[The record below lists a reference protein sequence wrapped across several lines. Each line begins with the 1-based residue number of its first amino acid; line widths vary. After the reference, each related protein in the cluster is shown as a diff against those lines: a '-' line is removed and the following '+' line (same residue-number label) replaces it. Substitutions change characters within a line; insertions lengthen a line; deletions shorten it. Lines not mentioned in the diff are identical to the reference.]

1 MIHHLQRAL
10 WHALACILLCWA
22 WPAWS
27 AESAPAAG
35 PGKWSA
41 QQTWAA
47 DTVNGGNLTGFF
59 YWPSTAPTI
68 GGKRALVLV
77 LHGCKQTAA
86 GDVINSN
93 DGGYNWAEM
102 GDKYGAVILAP
113 NATGNVYYN
122 HCWDYANT
130 SHTRTGGGHDKVLL
144 DVVDRFVKDPQ
155 YAIDPNQVYVTGLSS
170 GGGQTM
176 VMGCLAP
183 DVFAGVGINAG
194 PTPGTTTLQ
203 IGNVPQGY
211 TASTAASRCKAMAGS
226 SVSKFSTQIAGAIW
240 GTYDYTVGQAYG
252 PLAAAAMR
260 IVYGGSFSQGAAQ
273 TVAGGGTN
281 IPYSDSNRKL
291 RTHEITVAGMG
302 HSWPAGR
309 GGQNVNFVDNT
320 KVDYPE
326 FVMNFWYKN
335 NLRLGDSTGPEMTSC
350 SAAAISATSATVN
363 GAATGTV
370 NSYTVVLNGPTAVN
384 DTAAGSGASFSKT
397 YNLAAGYY
405 TGDVTATDTAGL
417 TSAACSIAQF
427 QVGSEP
433 ALTPPTGLAAGTP
446 TATAVSLTWNAAG
459 AASGYHVYVN
469 GARATSAPV
478 ASTSYTV
485 SGLTANTAY
494 SITVSSVG
502 SAGESAQSAPVTITT
517 AGGGWACTTVTSN
530 NYAHVQ
536 AGRAHTTFGL
546 AYANGSNDLI
556 GLNSIFFRS
565 TLAQTAEG
573 YYKVGACP

>member
-1 MIHHLQRAL
+1 MIHHLQRTL

-27 AESAPAAG
+27 AASAPAAG

-59 YWPSTAPTI
+59 YWPKAQPTI

-86 GDVINSN
+86 DDVINGD
-93 DGGYNWAEM
+93 DGGYNWAGM

-130 SHTRTGGGHDKVLL
+130 SPARTGGGHNAILL
-144 DVVDRFVKDPQ
+144 DLVNRFVKDQQ

-176 VMGCLAP
+176 VLGCLAP

-194 PTPGTTTLQ
+194 PAPGTTTIQ
-203 IGNVPQGY
+203 IGNVPSGF
-211 TASTAASRCKAMAGS
+211 TASTAAGRCKAMAGS
-226 SVSKFSTQIAGAIW
+226 NADKFSTQIAGAIW

-252 PLAAAAMR
+252 PLDTAAMR
-260 IVYGGSFSQGAAQ
+260 IVYGGSFTQGAAQ
-273 TVAGGGTN
+273 TIAGGGTN
-281 IPYSDSNRKL
+281 IPYLDSNGKV

-302 HSWPAGR
+302 HAWPAGP

-320 KVDYPE
+320 KVDYPA
-326 FVMNFWYKN
+326 FVMDFWYRN
-335 NLRLGDSTGPEMTSC
+335 NLRLGVSTGPQMTSC

-363 GAATGTV
+363 GAATGNVT
-370 NSYTVVLNGPTAVN
+370 SYAVVLNGPTNIN
-384 DTAAGSGASFSKT
+384 DNAAGSGASFSKT

-405 TGDVTATDTAGL
+405 TGSITATDAAGL

-427 QVGSEP
+427 QIGSEP
-433 ALTPPTGLAAGTP
+433 ALTPPTGLTAGAP
-446 TATAVSLTWNAAG
+446 TATSVPLTWNAASG
-459 AASGYHVYVN
+459 ATGYHVYVN

-478 ASTSYTV
+478 GNTSYTV
-485 SGLTANTAY
+485 SGLAANTTY

-502 SAGESAQSAPVTITT
+502 STGESAQSSPVTVTT
-517 AGGGWACTTVTSN
+517 SGGGWACTNVTSS

-536 AGRAHTTFGL
+536 AGRAHVRYGL
-546 AYANGSNDLI
+546 AYANGSNDLL
-556 GLNSIFFRS
+556 GLNSVFFYR

-573 YYKVGACP
+573 YYKVGTCP